1 MTSTAPT
8 TGRPT
13 TAGPDGAAVRLAGVS
28 KSFGTVRAVR
38 DLSLHI
44 APGEVVAL
52 LGRNGAGKSTTID
65 MLLGLT
71 APDSGTA
78 TLFGGTPDRAV
89 RAGRVGAMLQ
99 NGALL
104 PDLTVREMLLLFAG
118 LQPHPL
124 PVEEALERAG
134 IADLGKRKTQ
144 NLSGG
149 QTQRVRFALAL
160 IPDPDLIVL
169 DEPTVAMDVEV
180 RREFWST
187 MRAFAASGRT
197 VLFATHYLPEADDFA
212 DRIVVISDGSVVAD
226 GSGAQLKA
234 TTVGRTVSA
243 VVPGAGP
250 QNLADLPGATGVEPV
265 GGRLSIRTTASDDT
279 LRALLS
285 RHPDAHDIEVV
296 QPTLEAAFLTLI
308 GEQR

>member
-1 MTSTAPT
+1 MTSTAPLQD
-8 TGRPT
+8 RDPL
-13 TAGPDGAAVRLAGVS
+13 AAPDGAAVRLTDVS
-28 KSFGTVRAVR
+28 KSFGAVRAVR

-71 APDSGTA
+71 APDRGA
-78 TLFGGTPDRAV
+78 ARLFGAAPQQAV
-89 RAGRVGAMLQ
+89 AAGRVGAMLQ

-104 PDLTVREMLLLFAG
+104 PDLTVREMLMLFAG

-124 PVEEALERAG
+124 SVDEALARAG

-149 QTQRVRFALAL
+149 QAQRVRFALAL

-169 DEPTVAMDVEV
+169 DEPTVGMDVEV
-180 RREFWST
+180 RREFWSV
-187 MRAFAASGRT
+187 MRSFAAQGRT

-212 DRIVVISDGSVVAD
+212 DRIVVVSDGAVVAD
-226 GSGAQLKA
+226 GTGAQLKA
-234 TTVGRTVSA
+234 GTVGRTVSA
-243 VVPGAGP
+243 VVPGVDP
-250 QNLADLPGATGVEPV
+250 RYLADLPGAVAVEPV
-265 GGRLSIRTTASDDT
+265 GGRLSVRTSSSDDT

-285 RHPDAHDIEVV
+285 RHPEAHDIEVV
-296 QPTLEAAFLTLI
+296 QPTLEDAFLTLI
-308 GEQR
+308 GERR

>member
-1 MTSTAPT
+1 MTSTAPLQ
-8 TGRPT
+8 GFESP
-13 TAGPDGAAVRLAGVS
+13 ADPDGAAVRLTSVS

-38 DLSLHI
+38 DLSLHL

-71 APDSGTA
+71 TPDSGTA
-78 TLFGGTPDRAV
+78 RLFGAAPAHAV
-89 RAGRVGAMLQ
+89 SAGRVGAMLQ
-99 NGALL
+99 AGALL
-104 PDLTVREMLLLFAG
+104 PDLTVREVITLFAG

-124 PVEEALERAG
+124 PVDDVLERAG
-134 IADLGKRKTQ
+134 IADLAKRKTQ

-149 QTQRVRFALAL
+149 QAQRVRFALAL

-169 DEPTVAMDVEV
+169 DEPTVGMDVEV
-180 RREFWST
+180 RREFWSA
-187 MRAFAASGRT
+187 MRAFAAQGRT

-212 DRIVVISDGSVVAD
+212 DRIVVVADGAVVAD

-234 TTVGRTVSA
+234 GAVGRTVSA
-243 VVPGAGP
+243 VVPGAGAP
-250 QNLADLPGATGVEPV
+250 GLADLPGATAVEPV
-265 GGRLSIRTTASDDT
+265 GGRLSIRTTSSDET

-285 RHPDAHDIEVV
+285 RYPDAHDIEVV

>member
-1 MTSTAPT
+1 MTSTAPIQA
-8 TGRPT
+8 PEPL
-13 TAGPDGAAVRLAGVS
+13 AAPDGAAVRLTGVS
-28 KSFGTVRAVR
+28 KSYGAVRAVR

-71 APDSGTA
+71 APDTGTA
-78 TLFGGTPDRAV
+78 QLFGSGPEHAV

-104 PDLTVREMLLLFAG
+104 PDLTVRELLMLFAG

-124 PVEEALERAG
+124 SVDEALDRAG

-149 QTQRVRFALAL
+149 QAQRVRFALAL

-169 DEPTVAMDVEV
+169 DEPTVGMDVEV
-180 RREFWST
+180 RREFWSA
-187 MRAFAASGRT
+187 MRTFAAQGRT

-212 DRIVVISDGSVVAD
+212 DRIVVVSDGSVVAD
-226 GSGAQLKA
+226 GTGAQLKA
-234 TTVGRTVSA
+234 NAVGRTVSA

-250 QNLADLPGATGVEPV
+250 QALADLPGATAVEPV
-265 GGRLSIRTTASDDT
+265 GGRLSVRTTASDDT